1 MPTEAFEVMG
11 RILLLRHGE
20 TDWNRIDRIQGWGDI
35 SLNPRGRE
43 QARAAAQFLAKQ
55 HPDLDRL
62 ISSDLSRAAETAK
75 LVAST
80 EAFADL
86 DIEYDRGWRE
96 RDFGV
101 YQGLEGDRFFQEN
114 PEFAMLDGEEGAKQ
128 NVPEDGESYVA
139 FRERVCAAWDDLQA
153 EVDGTVLVVTH
164 SGVIRAIIAA
174 IEDAI
179 IENVFYEYD
188 VENGSITE
196 VDVGDEP
203 RLDGVNHIGHLSSSG

>member
-1 MPTEAFEVMG
+1 MG

-35 SLNPRGRE
+35 SLNARGRK
-43 QARAAAQFLAKQ
+43 QARAAAQFLADRY
-55 HPDLDRL
+55 PDLDRL
-62 ISSDLSRAAETAK
+62 VSSDLPRAVETANA
-75 LVAST
+75 VALR
-80 EAFADL
+80 EAFEHL
-86 DIEYDRGWRE
+86 EIEYDDAWRE

-101 YQGLEGDRFFQEN
+101 HQGQEGDQFFEEN
-114 PEFAMLDGEEGAKQ
+114 PEFAMLDGHEEAKR

-139 FRERVCAAWDDLQA
+139 FRERIHSAWDGLRA
-153 EVDGTVLVVTH
+153 ETDGTVLVVTH

-179 IENVFYEYD
+179 IEDVFYEYD

-196 VDVGDEP
+196 VVVDDEP
-203 RLDGVNHIGHLSSSG
+203 RLEGVNHIGHLSSSR